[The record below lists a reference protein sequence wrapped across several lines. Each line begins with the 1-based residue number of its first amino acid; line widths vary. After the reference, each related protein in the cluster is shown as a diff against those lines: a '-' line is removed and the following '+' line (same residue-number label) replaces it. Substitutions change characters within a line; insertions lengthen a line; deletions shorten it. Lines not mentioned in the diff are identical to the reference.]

1 MLCNNQA
8 HGTGTLLDYYTTYY
22 GAAGEANFGQFN
34 GISFPQLGN
43 HEYNE
48 TDAQGYF
55 DYFATRMKAIAALAS
70 YHGSIN
76 TVGRGWYSVDINGWH
91 IVSLNT
97 NCSEISGGCGAGG
110 AQDQWLSGDLAQ
122 HAGMPTIA
130 VWHNPRWTCSV
141 GEHTSDSDMQNFWA
155 RLYDAH
161 ADFVFNGHNHF
172 YQRYKPLGKATTA
185 TEDSSAGITEMIVGS
200 GGVST
205 YEVCSASA
213 DTHVAKALGGDASI
227 GILFLTLGSDGSYAW
242 EYRVKSDG
250 SVFDSGTGRSHNSP

>member
-55 DYFATRMKAIAALAS
+55 DYFATRMKAIAALPS

-227 GILFLTLGSDGSYAW
+227 GILFLTLGSDGSYAR